1 VNLIVTGRENATT
14 EVDELRK
21 RHCAVDILPNE
32 RLLDIL
38 KQELAPLLMADAIV
52 CFIDID
58 ESEMGS
64 PPTQGVESAAG
75 QRFVREMRRLPDSS
89 AMPDGRKWKAI
100 PIVVVLSG
108 AETYLSREIF
118 GALAA
123 SEAVEFVE
131 AAQDF
136 DPTFRAIDG
145 AVRNYRQRVLAMFSD
160 LGFLVSY
167 QDGRYRVGPAMN
179 PSGSLEGFFY
189 DARLDKRDLQG
200 RFFTV
205 DRDPSGIQYEADLF
219 EALVNG
225 PGTDEYQLQKFFV
238 ENPHFLADARL
249 SQPLAHVRLEGQ
261 AGDLLIPDFV
271 IKPIVAYQRDSN
283 WEVLDLKKPSVRLL
297 AGNSRHVR
305 LSHEVT
311 QAITQLRDYGDY
323 FRNPENTQRVSHAL
337 GHPLRYPRLAV
348 LIGRLRESN
357 VEELEKAQSREPDV
371 RIVTY
376 DEILERQQQMA
387 R

>member
-1 VNLIVTGRENATT
+1 VNLIVTGRENASI

-21 RHCAVDILPNE
+21 RNCAVDVLPNE

-38 KQELAPLLMADAIV
+38 KQDLAPLLLADAIV
-52 CFIDID
+52 CFVDID
-58 ESEMGS
+58 DSEIGS
-64 PPTQGVESAAG
+64 PPTVGVQSAAG
-75 QRFVREMRRLPDSS
+75 QRFVREMRRLSDSC

-100 PIVVVLSG
+100 PIIVVLSG
-108 AETYLSREIF
+108 EDTYLSREIF

-136 DPTFRAIDG
+136 DPTFRTIDK

-160 LGFLVSY
+160 LGFLVTY
-167 QDGRYRVGPAMN
+167 ADGRYRVGPAMN
-179 PSGSLEGFFY
+179 PTESLEGFFY
-189 DARLDKRDLQG
+189 DARLDKRDLQR

-205 DRDPSGIQYEADLF
+205 DRDPRGIQYESDLF
-219 EALVNG
+219 EALING
-225 PGTDEYQLQKFFV
+225 TETDEHQLQKFFV
-238 ENPHFLADARL
+238 ENPHFLADARI

-261 AGDLLIPDFV
+261 AGGLLIPDFV

-311 QAITQLRDYGDY
+311 QAIAQLRDYGDY
-323 FRNPENTQRVSHAL
+323 FRNPENTQRVFHAL
-337 GHPLRYPRLAV
+337 GHSLRYPRLAV

-357 VEELEKAQSREPDV
+357 IEELEKAQSRESDV

-376 DEILERQQQMA
+376 DEILQRQQQIA